1 MRIGCPKER
10 KPGETRVALTPAS
23 VGALIADGH
32 AVVMERGAGQA
43 SGYPDAAYAAV
54 GAELADASRVW
65 EADLVVKVKEP
76 LPEEFPLISSRTL
89 LFGFLHLAANR
100 PLAERLTASGATAF
114 AFELV
119 RAPDGSLPL
128 LAPMSQI
135 AGRLAAEVG
144 VHLLKQPGPGRGILV
159 GGVAGVPPG
168 RCVIVGSGTVA
179 TAAAR
184 ALLGLDAAVTMLSV
198 DLGRLRALYEQYD
211 GRLATRYAS
220 PTALAESFS
229 GADLAVLAPHVPGA
243 AAPKVVTRAMVR
255 SMGPGA
261 VLVDVAIDQGG
272 ASETSRPT
280 TLAEPTYVE
289 EGVVHY
295 CVPNMP
301 AAVPRTS
308 TLALAEAALPAIRR
322 LARLGPEAAANDVE
336 LGPALVVRRGRIV
349 HPSVAEALG
358 VTAP

>member
-10 KPGETRVALTPAS
+10 KPGESRVALTPEA
-23 VGALIADGH
+23 VAALVADGH
-32 AVVMERGAGQA
+32 AVLLERSAGEG
-43 SGYPDAAYAAV
+43 SGFSDAEYAAA
-54 GAELADASRVW
+54 GAEVTDTARVW

-76 LPEEFPLISSRTL
+76 LPEEFPRLGAHTV

-100 PLAERLTASGATAF
+100 PLAERLIAARATAF

-119 RAPDGSLPL
+119 RGPDGSLPI

-135 AGRLAAEVG
+135 AGRLAAEIG
-144 VHLLKQPGPGRGILV
+144 VHLLKRPGPGRGILV
-159 GGVAGVPPG
+159 GGVAGVPPA
-168 RCVIVGSGTVA
+168 RCVVVGSGTVG

-184 ALLGLDAAVTMLSV
+184 ALLGLEAAVTMLSV
-198 DLGRLRALYEQYD
+198 DLSRLRALHDQYG
-211 GRLATRYAS
+211 GRLVTRYAS
-220 PTALAESFS
+220 PSALAEAFAA
-229 GADLAVLAPHVPGA
+229 ADLAILAPHVPGA
-243 AAPKVVTRAMVR
+243 AAPKVATRAMVR

-272 ASETSRPT
+272 ASETSRPA
-280 TLAEPTYVE
+280 TLIQPVYLD

-308 TLALAEAALPAIRR
+308 TLALVEAALPAIRR
-322 LARLGPEAAANDVE
+322 LARLGAGAAAGDPE
-336 LGPALVVRRGRIV
+336 LGPALVVREGRIL
-349 HPSVAEALG
+349 HPLVAEALG
-358 VTAP
+358 FAAS

>member
-10 KPGETRVALTPAS
+10 KPGESRVALTPAS
-23 VGALIADGH
+23 VAALVAHGH
-32 AVVMERGAGQA
+32 SVVMEHGAGEA
-43 SGYPDAAYAAV
+43 SGFPDSAYVAV

-76 LPEEFPLISSRTL
+76 LPEEFPRISSRTL

-100 PLAERLTASGATAF
+100 ALAERLITSRATAF

-135 AGRLAAEVG
+135 AGRLAAEIG

-159 GGVAGVPPG
+159 GGVAGVSPG

-179 TAAAR
+179 KAAAR
-184 ALLGLDAAVTMLSV
+184 ALLGLDAAVTVLSV
-198 DLGRLRALYEQYD
+198 DLGRLRLLYEQYG
-211 GRLATRYAS
+211 GRLVTRYAS
-220 PTALAESFS
+220 LAALEESFA

-261 VLVDVAIDQGG
+261 VVVDVAIDQGG

-280 TLAEPTYVE
+280 TLADPIYVE

-308 TLALAEAALPAIRR
+308 TLALAEAALPAIQR
-322 LARLGPEAAANDVE
+322 LAQLAPEAAAADAE
-336 LGPALVVRRGRIV
+336 LGPALVVERGRIV
-349 HPSVAEALG
+349 HPSVAESLG
-358 VTAP
+358 LRAS